1 MSRLV
6 SWITEQAYRRAAIVI
21 IAVVLLL
28 FYGTYTL
35 TTVRQELIPDIEFPL
50 ATVIVQSPGDQPDQI
65 ANNVIAP
72 IEAATSGATGLN
84 STESTSV
91 AGLGV
96 ILYSFEFG
104 TSLED
109 IERELQD
116 ALDAT
121 QLGPDV
127 QASVLTFDPASFPI
141 FIFDLQGDLSESEL
155 LQVANTQVVPELT
168 NLEGVATVEVVG
180 GAIDEVHITLDR
192 AALLERGISYDQVA
206 GALQANN
213 VILPSGQLPSG
224 DALLPIETISILNS
238 IDTIRA
244 IAIPAADGSLVT
256 IGDLGTVEIAE
267 GTPVGYSRTDGQPS
281 ISIRVTK
288 TKDANTVEVSERVVD
303 ALDEIEDD
311 LPAGASISIFENQAE
326 YISESIR
333 SMVEEGV
340 IGGVLAVIVVFA
352 FLGNWRTTLIT
363 AVSIPLSL
371 ISAIVVLDQ
380 FGYSLNIMTL
390 AGLTIAIGRVID
402 DSIVVLEN
410 VYRHMSEGE
419 PPFAAIVNGAREVTI
434 AILGAT
440 ATTCAVFLPIGL
452 VGGLIGQLF
461 LPFALA
467 VVAALV
473 ASLVVAVT
481 VIPVLARFALANKVK
496 VEPEKRP
503 ADTRLGRLYT
513 PALVWALNNRWKTLI
528 ASVLLFFGS
537 MALIPLLPVTFLP
550 DSGENVITISVNA
563 SPGQTAESVLEQSI
577 EIEGILE
584 EMGAEGYQTVITG
597 ASGDIG
603 AIANILSG
611 NSTNSATITAEL
623 PSDMDKQDVA
633 EELRHQ
639 FEEDPEFANV
649 TVSAAAA
656 DGFSSSSVSITL
668 AAESPAAAAT
678 LPDFAAQVADAV
690 ASVDDIANVST
701 NLSAVQPS
709 VEVRVDPSLAAE
721 AGLTPEQISSQ
732 IANLSSN
739 QTITV
744 AALEEGTLPV
754 RMQLTGANADSVEDL
769 ASLEISQGVVLGD
782 VAELV
787 EVEKQVSITRVDG
800 RTAATVSGDISS
812 DNTGGVSAE
821 AQQAVDKLEA
831 PDGVEVLFGGVA
843 GDIEEG
849 FTNMIIAIL
858 ISIVLV
864 YGIMAALFRSWL
876 DPLVILSTLPLAAIG
891 AIVALLVTG
900 SALSLS
906 SMIGMLM
913 LVGIVVTN
921 AIVMLEFVIMLR
933 KERDYPLREALI
945 EGAQTRVRPILMTA
959 FAAMLALVPLSLG
972 LTEGLLIASDLG
984 RVVIGGLFSSTLLTL
999 LVIPVVY
1006 SLADGMRN
1014 RVARRFGR
1022 GPLVTAPA
1030 TAGPSLRNINEP
1042 GDGE

>member
-6 SWITEQAYRRAAIVI
+6 SWLTEMAYRRAAIVI
-21 IAVVLLL
+21 LAVVVFLA
-28 FYGTYTL
+28 YGAYTL

-50 ATVIVQSPGDQPDQI
+50 ATVIVQSPGDQPEQI

-72 IEAATSGATGLN
+72 IEAATAGVPGLK

-91 AGLGV
+91 SNLGV

-121 QLGPDV
+121 PLAPTV
-127 QASVLTFDPASFPI
+127 QSSVLTFDPATFPI
-141 FIFDLQGDLSESEL
+141 VIFDLQGDLSESEL
-155 LQVANTQVVPELT
+155 LATAQGQVVPAIA
-168 NLEGVATVEVVG
+168 NLDGVATVEVVG
-180 GAIDEVHITLDR
+180 GAVDEVRITLDR
-192 AALLERGISYDQVA
+192 AELLERGISYDQVSQ
-206 GALQANN
+206 ALTDNN
-213 VILPSGQLPSG
+213 VILPSGQLPAG
-224 DALLPIETISILNS
+224 DTTMPIETVALLTSV
-238 IDTIRA
+238 DTIRSLNVT
-244 IAIPAADGSLVT
+244 AADGSLVT
-256 IGDLGTVEIAE
+256 LDEIAE
-267 GTPVGYSRTDGQPS
+267 VELVPGTPVGYSRTDGQPS
-281 ISIRVTK
+281 VSIRVTK
-288 TKDANTVEVSERVVD
+288 TKDANTVEVSDRVGEALVEVERS
-303 ALDEIEDD
+303 
-311 LPAGASISIFENQAE
+311 LPAGASLSVFEDQAE
-326 YISESIR
+326 YITESINALI
-333 SMVEEGV
+333 EEGV
-340 IGGVLAVIVVFA
+340 IGGVLAIIVVFA

-363 AVSIPLSL
+363 SVSIPLS
-371 ISAIVVLDQ
+371 IIAGVVVLNE

-410 VYRHMSEGE
+410 VYRHMAEGE
-419 PPFAAIVNGAREVTI
+419 PSFAAIVNGAREVTI

-440 ATTCAVFLPIGL
+440 ATTCAVFLPLGL

-473 ASLVVAVT
+473 ASLVVAVMI
-481 VIPVLARFALANKVK
+481 IPVLARFALAGKVK

-513 PALVWALNNRWKTLI
+513 PALTWALNNRWKTLI
-528 ASVLLFFGS
+528 VAVVLFFAS
-537 MALIPLLPVTFLP
+537 MALIPLLPVAFLP
-550 DSGENVITISVNA
+550 DAGENTITVSVNA
-563 SPGQTAESVLEQSI
+563 RPGETAESVLEQSI
-577 EIEGILE
+577 EIEAMLQEI
-584 EMGAEGYQTVITG
+584 GAEGYQTVITG
-597 ASGDIG
+597 SSGDIG
-603 AIANILSG
+603 AIANIISG
-611 NSTNSATITAEL
+611 NSPNSATIVAEL
-623 PSDMDKQDVA
+623 PSGMDKQDTA
-633 EELRHQ
+633 EDLREQ
-639 FEEDPEFANV
+639 FAGIEGFENV
-649 TVSAAAA
+649 TVSAVSSDFGGANIAITLSAETPQAAA
-656 DGFSSSSVSITL
+656 
-668 AAESPAAAAT
+668 E
-678 LPDFAAQVADAV
+678 LPDFADRVAEAV
-690 ASVDDIANVST
+690 ASVNDVANVST
-701 NLSAVQPS
+701 NLSAVQQT
-709 VEVRVDPSLAAE
+709 VEVRVDPARAAE
-721 AGLTPEQISSQ
+721 FGLTPQQISSQ
-732 IANLSSN
+732 IARLSTS
-739 QTITV
+739 QTITT
-744 AALEEGTLPV
+744 AALEEGVLPV
-754 RMQLTGANADSVEDL
+754 RLLLSSTDTNSVEDL
-769 ASLEISQGVVLGD
+769 SNLEIASGVTLNE

-787 EVEKQVSITRVDG
+787 EVEKQVSLTRVDG

-821 AQQAVDKLEA
+821 VAQAVDKLET
-831 PDGVEVLFGGVA
+831 PDGIEVLFGGVA

-858 ISIVLV
+858 ASIILV
-864 YGIMAALFRSWL
+864 YGIMALLFGSWL

-906 SMIGMLM
+906 AMIGMLM

-933 KERDYPLREALI
+933 KERGYDLREALI
-945 EGAQTRVRPILMTA
+945 EGAQTRLRPILMTA
-959 FAAMLALVPLSLG
+959 FAAMLALIPLSLG

-984 RVVIGGLFSSTLLTL
+984 RVVIGGLFTSTLLTL

-1022 GPLVTAPA
+1022 TATAPVPA
-1030 TAGPSLRNINEP
+1030 TAGPSLHKINEP
-1042 GDGE
+1042 GDG